1 MIKYC
6 DNCRKLVD
14 TELVS
19 KNESFDVF
27 DETISIKSDVLVC
40 KECKEELFDEE
51 LDNTTLINV
60 FNEYRRR
67 YNLLFPEE
75 IKKIRKQYGL
85 SQEEFAKMLN
95 LNTKDIVRYENGS
108 LQPREVNNLLLK
120 MMGDR

>member
-1 MIKYC
+1 MIKYY

-27 DETISIKSDVLVC
+27 DETISIKSDVLIC

-51 LDNTTLINV
+51 LDNATLINV
-60 FNEYRRR
+60 FNEYRRK

-75 IKKIRKQYGL
+75 IKKIRKQYNL
-85 SQEEFAKMLN
+85 SQEEFAKMLK

-108 LQPREVNNLLLK
+108 LQPQDVNDLLLK
-120 MMGDR
+120 MMMP

>member
-1 MIKYC
+1 MFKYC
-6 DNCRKLVD
+6 DNCRKLVHTD
-14 TELVS
+14 LVS
-19 KNESFDVF
+19 KNETFIVF
-27 DETISIKSDVLVC
+27 DEAISTKSDVLVC

-75 IKKIRKQYGL
+75 IKKIRKQYNL
-85 SQEEFAKMLN
+85 NQEEFAKILN
-95 LNTKDIVRYENGS
+95 LNTKEIVRYENGS

-120 MMGDR
+120 MMRP